1 MTFEALLCIF
11 GPRWK
16 ESVLEMPLRGQAV
29 QIRVGKGPRQEER
42 QESKDAGDGMSKVGK
57 HISEEGD
64 RGKQTMHNTIKR

>member
-1 MTFEALLCIF
+1 MHFWAPLEGVRLGNAFE
-11 GPRWK
+11 
-16 ESVLEMPLRGQAV
+16 RGQAV